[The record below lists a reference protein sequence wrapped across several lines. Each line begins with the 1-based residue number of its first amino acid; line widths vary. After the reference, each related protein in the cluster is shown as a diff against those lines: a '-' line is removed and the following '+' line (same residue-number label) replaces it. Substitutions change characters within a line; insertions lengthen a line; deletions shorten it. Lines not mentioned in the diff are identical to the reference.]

1 MKIKLLMVGLLTLVS
16 AITLAQ
22 KGELNNAKEQY
33 ESFTPLSS
41 TKIGPLLI
49 KANTSLNSAK
59 TSIDKA
65 SINEKTATLPLTFAI
80 KAVIYAALASRDTV
94 PASSAPL
101 FNTANEAYNK
111 AKELDTKGE
120 NKKYIEDAGIYL
132 AQYKL
137 TEGVNNYQNKL
148 WDKAY
153 NAFDY
158 YRSIRPDDTT
168 AIFYTGL
175 AAQNAGN
182 KDPKYYE
189 FAITNYNKLLTTKYS
204 KGADIYLNLSSIYLL
219 SKDTVNALKSASDG
233 VAKFPTNAD
242 LRKREIEIG
251 LQSGKQ
257 KDILDKIQNAIN
269 NDPKNKTLYYYSGLT
284 YSQLGDDAEKKSKA
298 AKDDAS
304 KKTFNQT
311 FIDNFSKAAESYKKA
326 IDLDPEYFEANLNMG
341 YILMRPAI
349 ELFNQARLMPANKQK
364 EYEAVRVKADGLLE
378 IAKPYLQK
386 AVDINPKSVDALTN
400 LRNYYKGKFD
410 PAHSKENNDKALEL
424 KKQIDAL

>member
-364 EYEAVRVKADGLLE
+364 EYEAVRVKADGLFE